1 MQNDLKIPIGKLLRA
16 DASSFVAGCRVHELE
31 APGLGALVK
40 VKLRDGA
47 EIYGLISN
55 ITIQDDGLV
64 RQIAS
69 RGSLSPE
76 YEADN
81 RYNRNLPVEIFVLT
95 VGYRQA
101 GKLFQRLPPRPPFSL
116 DALWLCDEEEL
127 CEFTENPAYLR
138 HILRVQ
144 DQPLEELLVSH
155 LAQAKA
161 AHEAQQALQNNTE
174 SDWYGKACKA
184 VIAYLRDDYEMMA
197 RVLNTLGELEAK

>member
-1 MQNDLKIPIGKLLRA
+1 MQNNLKIPIGKLLRA

-31 APGLGALVK
+31 APALGALVK

-47 EIYGLISN
+47 ETYGLISN

-69 RGSLSPE
+69 RGTLSPE

-116 DALWLCDEEEL
+116 DALWLCDQQDL
-127 CEFTENPAYLR
+127 CDFTENLAYLR

-161 AHEAQQALQNNTE
+161 AHEAQDAIGIGAQGN
-174 SDWYGKACKA
+174 WYTKACKA
-184 VIAYLRDDYEMMA
+184 LIAYLRDDYELMA
-197 RVLNTLGELEAK
+197 RVLNALGELEAK

>member
-31 APGLGALVK
+31 APALGALVK

-47 EIYGLISN
+47 ETYGLISN

-69 RGSLSPE
+69 RGTLSPE

-116 DALWLCDEEEL
+116 DALWLCDEHEL
-127 CEFTENPAYLR
+127 CDFTDNPAYLR

-161 AHEAQQALQNNTE
+161 AHEVMDTQRTNAE
-174 SDWYGKACKA
+174 GEWYAKACKA
-184 VIAYLRDDYEMMA
+184 LIAYLRDDYELMA
-197 RVLNTLGELEAK
+197 RVLNALGELETK

>member
-31 APGLGALVK
+31 APALGALVK
-40 VKLRDGA
+40 VKLRGDA

-81 RYNRNLPVEIFVLT
+81 RFNRNLPVEIFVLT
-95 VGYRQA
+95 VGFCEA
-101 GKLFQRLPPRPPFSL
+101 GKIYQCLPPRPPFSL
-116 DALWLCDEEEL
+116 DALWLCDDQEL
-127 CEFTENPAYLR
+127 CDFTENPTYLR

-144 DQPLEELLVSH
+144 EQPLEELLVSH

-161 AHEAQQALQNNTE
+161 AHAARQTANN
-174 SDWYGKACKA
+174 WYDKACKA
-184 VIAYLRDDYEMMA
+184 LIVYLRDDYETMA
-197 RVLNTLGELEAK
+197 RVLNALGELEA

>member
-101 GKLFQRLPPRPPFSL
+101 GRLFQRLPPRPPFSL

-161 AHEAQQALQNNTE
+161 AHEAQQALQTNAEN
-174 SDWYGKACKA
+174 DWYGKACKA
-184 VIAYLRDDYEMMA
+184 VIGYLRDDYELMA